1 MSESPHDIVTEPTEH
16 ISVGVF
22 EGALSAGDL
31 TPQGVTYVMEDIV
44 RLEFT
49 LGRTKLTLTGPED
62 ETDNA
67 RILVEGAKDLFLQAV
82 VAEQEKSEVLVSAD
96 HEADYEDDYDLHWEE
111 GGTR

>member
-1 MSESPHDIVTEPTEH
+1 MSESPHEGELEP
-16 ISVGVF
+16 
-22 EGALSAGDL
+22 A
-31 TPQGVTYVMEDIV
+31 GVTYVMEDIV

-62 ETDNA
+62 ETANA

-82 VAEQEKSEVLVSAD
+82 TAEQEKGEVLVSED
-96 HEADYEDDYDLHWEE
+96 READDEDDFDLHWQE